1 MAEAYKSVILALA
14 ASLCVTGAQAATP
27 EETIAKI
34 EHDFAEMQVTGD
46 RAEIDRVAATMS
58 DDFFFFDP
66 ANGVRATKDQLIA
79 SIKTGREVVT
89 SMDFPPF
96 LIHVFGSTAIA
107 QGTNDSTGSID
118 GKTTDGAYTW
128 LDVFEKRRGRW
139 VWIVSESSKAGSEMK
154 GKIVCIKTACQT
166 NAPGFSLKR

>member
-1 MAEAYKSVILALA
+1 MAKPCKSLILALT
-14 ASLCVTGAQAATP
+14 ASLWVTGAHAATP

-46 RAEIDRVAATMS
+46 RARSTGSQRPCRTI
-58 DDFFFFDP
+58 FFFFDP

-89 SMDFPPF
+89 TMDFPPF

-118 GKTTDGAYTW
+118 GKGH
-128 LDVFEKRRGRW
+128 
-139 VWIVSESSKAGSEMK
+139 
-154 GKIVCIKTACQT
+154 
-166 NAPGFSLKR
+166 